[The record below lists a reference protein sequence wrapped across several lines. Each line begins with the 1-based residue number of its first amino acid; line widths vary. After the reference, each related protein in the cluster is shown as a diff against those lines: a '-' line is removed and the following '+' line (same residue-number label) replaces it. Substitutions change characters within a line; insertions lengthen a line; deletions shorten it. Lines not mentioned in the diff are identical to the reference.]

1 MELAMQQEKAKQ
13 LRADIIKMLYLC
25 QSGHP
30 GGSLSLVEMLMA
42 IYYNTAHVDPKNPKW
57 EDRDRIVLSKGHGC
71 PAQYAILADLGFFPR
86 EDLWTLRKLH
96 SHLQGHPDCNKTPGI
111 DVNTGSLGQGVSVA
125 GGLAMA
131 AKYLHKDY
139 RVYAILGDG
148 EIQEGQVWEAAM
160 SAAKFHLDNLC
171 AVVDVNGL
179 QIDGRTADVMPSE
192 PLDQKFQAFGWQVI
206 AVDGHDMA
214 ALDEAFSRAKTL
226 KGAPVVLLART
237 VKGKGVSFME
247 NDAGWHGKAPNDEQ
261 YERAMAELR
270 GALAELEGK

>member
-1 MELAMQQEKAKQ
+1 M
-13 LRADIIKMLYLC
+13 
-25 QSGHP
+25 
-30 GGSLSLVEMLMA
+30 
-42 IYYNTAHVDPKNPKW
+42 
-57 EDRDRIVLSKGHGC
+57 
-71 PAQYAILADLGFFPR
+71 
-86 EDLWTLRKLH
+86 
-96 SHLQGHPDCNKTPGI
+96 
-111 DVNTGSLGQGVSVA
+111 
-125 GGLAMA
+125 
-131 AKYLHKDY
+131 
-139 RVYAILGDG
+139 
-148 EIQEGQVWEAAM
+148 
-160 SAAKFHLDNLC
+160 
-171 AVVDVNGL
+171 VDVNGL

>member
-96 SHLQGHPDCNKTPGI
+96 SHLQGHPDCNLCPG
-111 DVNTGSLGQGVSVA
+111 VEVSTGSLGQGLACAV
-125 GGLAMA
+125 GMAMA
-131 AKYLHKDY
+131 GKMDHKDY
-139 RVYAILGDG
+139 KVFCVVGDG
-148 EIQEGQVWEAAM
+148 EAQEGEIWEAANT
-160 SAAKFHLDNLC
+160 AHKYGLDNLI
-171 AVVDVNGL
+171 VFVDYNNLQLDGTCDEIMPNGDL
-179 QIDGRTADVMPSE
+179 GE
-192 PLDQKFQAFGWQVI
+192 KFKAFGWETLEL
-206 AVDGHDMA
+206 DGHSMEEIVACIDKCYA
-214 ALDEAFSRAKTL
+214 SKNGKPKCLYAH
-226 KGAPVVLLART
+226 T

-247 NDAGWHGKAPNDEQ
+247 NQCGWHGVAPNDEQ
-261 YERAMAELR
+261 YAQAMAELK
-270 GALAELEGK
+270 AQLID